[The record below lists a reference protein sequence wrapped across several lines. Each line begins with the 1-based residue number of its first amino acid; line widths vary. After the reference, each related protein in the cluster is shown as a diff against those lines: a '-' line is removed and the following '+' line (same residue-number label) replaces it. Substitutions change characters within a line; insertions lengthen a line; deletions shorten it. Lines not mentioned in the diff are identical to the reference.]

1 MNNFMKCLVDTYTGA
16 IGHILAV
23 VFLLLIFIPDE
34 EFHCSEVRV
43 KRKM

>member
-1 MNNFMKCLVDTYTGA
+1 MKCLVDTYTGA

-43 KRKM
+43 KKKM